1 MIKITIT
8 TTEIVKIS
16 LGNRAVRVGKSVL
29 SGGSS
34 SGDVITGLKYLDILF
49 PIIKGATQQGIS
61 VNETF
66 PLSNIDPTV
75 VVETANSTFYWIAIG
90 RG

>member
-1 MIKITIT
+1 MVIT
-8 TTEIVKIS
+8 TTEIAKVS
-16 LGNRAVRVGKSVL
+16 LGNKAMRVGKSVL

-34 SGDVITGLKYLDILF
+34 SGDVITGLRTIDVFI
-49 PIIKGATQQGIS
+49 PTISGAAQQGIS

-66 PLSNIDPTV
+66 PLTNTDPTV

-90 RG
+90 NRG